1 MKVEEHAVVLIHYV
15 LTNDDKEVLDSSEG
29 QEPLAYLHG
38 TGHLIP
44 GLEAQLLGKAA
55 GDQLDV
61 TVQPNDGYG
70 EFNEELVQTV
80 SSDVFDGVDAIEPGM
95 QFQTSND
102 DGSGGET
109 ITVISV
115 ENDEVTIDGNH
126 PLAGVTLHFAV
137 DIVNV
142 REATAEELEHSHFK
156 LARF

>member
-109 ITVISV
+109 ITVINV

-142 REATAEELEHSHFK
+142 REATAEELEHGHVH
-156 LARF
+156 

>member
-70 EFNEELVQTV
+70 EFNGELVQTV
-80 SSDVFDGVDAIEPGM
+80 SSDVFDGVDSVEPGM
-95 QFQTSND
+95 QFQTSNE

-137 DIVNV
+137 NIVNV
-142 REATAEELEHSHFK
+142 REPTAEELEHGHVH
-156 LARF
+156 

>member
-44 GLEAQLLGKAA
+44 GLEAHLLGKAA

-109 ITVISV
+109 ITVINV

-142 REATAEELEHSHFK
+142 REATAEELEHGHVH
-156 LARF
+156 

>member
-15 LTNDDKEVLDSSEG
+15 LTSDDKEVLDSSEG

-55 GDQLDV
+55 GDKLEV
-61 TVQPNDGYG
+61 TVLPADGYG
-70 EFNEELVQTV
+70 EFNEALVQTV
-80 SSDVFDGVDAIEPGM
+80 SGDVFEGVDSIEPGM
-95 QFQTSND
+95 QFQTANE

-126 PLAGVTLHFAV
+126 PLAGVILHFAV
-137 DIVNV
+137 DIVAV
-142 REATAEELEHSHFK
+142 REATAEELEHGHVH
-156 LARF
+156 

>member
-126 PLAGVTLHFAV
+126 PLAGVTRDLAV

-142 REATAEELEHSHFK
+142 RWATAEELEHGHVH
-156 LARF
+156 

>member
-1 MKVEEHAVVLIHYV
+1 MRIEEHAVVLIHYV

-109 ITVISV
+109 ITVINV

-142 REATAEELEHSHFK
+142 REATAEELEHGHVH
-156 LARF
+156 